1 MANSTLAEVTLLR
14 KRAATWV
21 LLGIW
26 LFLSMLFSYGFPYLT
41 YRSGSTFDGRARAD
55 ILASVIPSGILT
67 TLSSGFPFYGGVIA
81 LMLGVLALGSEFGWG
96 TIKTT
101 YTIGPGRLRLFAAKM
116 LAVALILIPFVLVEL
131 ALGAVASTAIALVEG
146 APIHWPSAMEFV
158 RAIGV
163 GWFLMVVW
171 ATFGVLLAVL
181 TRGTAL
187 AIGIGIIYALIIEN
201 LIGAFA
207 TSLSW
212 LQPVVDQFL
221 RASGYSLVRAAGL
234 SLGGDANNGPG
245 SFAGPF
251 ISGAHAF
258 ALLALYLIVFLVV
271 SAALLHR
278 RDVA

>member
-1 MANSTLAEVTLLR
+1 MANSIFAEVTLLR

-26 LFLSMLFSYGFPYLT
+26 LALSMLFSYGFPYLT
-41 YRSGSTFDGRARAD
+41 YRGGTGPVTRDRAT

-96 TIKTT
+96 TIKTA

-116 LAVALILIPFVLVEL
+116 VAVALILIPFVLIEF
-131 ALGAVASTAIALVEG
+131 ALGAIASTSIALTEG
-146 APIHWPSAMEFV
+146 AAIHWPSAVDFV
-158 RAIGV
+158 QAMAV

-171 ATFGVLLAVL
+171 ATFGVLLAVM

-187 AIGIGIIYALIIEN
+187 AIGIGILYALIIEN
-201 LIGAFA
+201 LIGAFSS
-207 TSLSW
+207 SLTW
-212 LQPVVDQFL
+212 LQPIVEQFL

-245 SFAGPF
+245 SFSGPF
-251 ISGAHAF
+251 VSGMHAF
-258 ALLALYLIVFLVV
+258 AVLALYLVVFVTV
-271 SAALLHR
+271 SAVLLRR

>member
-1 MANSTLAEVTLLR
+1 MANSIFAEVTLLR
-14 KRAATWV
+14 KRAATWT

-26 LFLSMLFSYGFPYLT
+26 LALSMLFSYGFPYFT
-41 YRSGSTFDGRARAD
+41 YRGGSTFDGLTKAD
-55 ILASVIPSGILT
+55 ILASVIPSGIIT

-81 LMLGVLALGSEFGWG
+81 LMLGVLVLGSEFGWG
-96 TIKTT
+96 TIKTA

-116 LAVALILIPFVLVEL
+116 IAVALILIPFVLIEF
-131 ALGAVASTAIALVEG
+131 ALGAIASTVIALTEG
-146 APIHWPSAMEFV
+146 APIHWPSPMEFV
-158 RAIGV
+158 QAIAV
-163 GWFLMVVW
+163 GWFLLVVW
-171 ATFGVLLAVL
+171 ATFGVLLAVV

-201 LIGAFA
+201 LVGAFA
-207 TSLSW
+207 TSLTW

-245 SFAGPF
+245 AFSGPF
-251 ISGAHAF
+251 VSGVHAF
-258 ALLALYLIVFLVV
+258 AVLALYLVAFLTV
-271 SAALLHR
+271 SAVLLRR